1 MTRASCAR
9 DIYLVNI
16 TISVDDEVVRRAR
29 EVARQQGASL
39 NALVRGYLESLAGRQ
54 TGAALAE
61 RLRVHWKNSTGRSE
75 GPFTR
80 EDAYSGRT

>member
-1 MTRASCAR
+1 M
-9 DIYLVNI
+9 NI
-16 TISVDDEVVRRAR
+16 TISVDEEVVRRAR

-39 NALVRGYLESLAGRQ
+39 NALVRAYLESLAGRQ
-54 TGAALAE
+54 TGPVLAQ
-61 RLRVHWKNSTGRSE
+61 RLRAHWQKSTGRSE

>member
-1 MTRASCAR
+1 M
-9 DIYLVNI
+9 NI
-16 TISVDDEVVRRAR
+16 TISVDAEVVRRAR

-39 NALVRGYLESLAGRQ
+39 NALVRAYLESLAGRK
-54 TGAALAE
+54 TGATLVT
-61 RLRVHWKNSTGRSE
+61 RLRAQWQKSTGHSD